1 MSTKKSSPRKNRN
14 TRSLR
19 DGSREGTSEP
29 QGLKRAS
36 LLSSDGTAE
45 GRTLPERAIPKPIS
59 SPPGLP
65 ASAFRLPAPG
75 FGIRPAGQEVRKP
88 EAESPKPEAV
98 TVADRL
104 HSAAIHLLRRVRKQD
119 VASGEG
125 PARLSALSVLVFG
138 GPKTL
143 GELAAAEQV
152 KPPTMSRIVAGL
164 AKSRLID
171 IAVDPADARR
181 MQIRATAKG
190 KLILQEGRERRIAY
204 LASQLNRLTQ
214 EELRALGDA
223 VEILNSI
230 LREWD

>member
-1 MSTKKSSPRKNRN
+1 MSTKKSSGRKNRN

-19 DGSREGTSEP
+19 NGSPEGTSNSE
-29 QGLKRAS
+29 GLKPAS

-45 GRTLPERAIPKPIS
+45 SPALPKRSLPDPVS
-59 SPPGLP
+59 NPPGLP
-65 ASAFRLPAPG
+65 ASGFRLPAPG
-75 FGIRPAGQEVRKP
+75 FGIRPAGQEVQKQR
-88 EAESPKPEAV
+88 AESPKPEAV
-98 TVADRL
+98 AIADRL

-119 VASGEG
+119 VATGEG

-181 MQIRATAKG
+181 MQIQATAKG
-190 KLILQEGRERRIAY
+190 KSILQKGRERRIAY

-214 EELRALGDA
+214 EEVRALGDA
-223 VEILNSI
+223 VEILNTI